1 MTKPAGTPRKKP
13 EPRRRK
19 LSGHPGSERLAP
31 LTLSPP
37 TLRNDL
43 VNSWPTPPE
52 TTTRTGCA
60 KPQQD
65 PTRGFFLGSTSY
77 ASVFVEEQ
85 PLPDSVHEQPSER
98 TSRTPSVSDRTVL
111 GSRHCQIGIGHSIVT
126 KLLPISF
133 FEKSF
138 KLYFEHQ
145 KASALIGP
153 LVISALPQL
162 GLDLAQLANP
172 ENDAAAMYAEM
183 TRNTAR
189 PMRVP
194 ANMPPSEF
202 HTLWT
207 GKNLRWE
214 TLGLILAIVCSN
226 AQFTSPHD
234 PIFTLDDGTRLNRD
248 ELIED
253 MIHAS
258 NDCIH
263 LCQIHGAVNDIMVWL
278 IYTNML
284 IISNFYGDNC
294 KITTTIE
301 AYCPY
306 TEQITAHGD
315 DLATVSRPSML
326 QVCTAKAA
334 TLNEKSQ
341 SPCFF
346 VNQED
351 ESTLPYTG
359 STKPSRSSSVDRQ

>member
-19 LSGHPGSERLAP
+19 LSAHPERLAP

-43 VNSWPTPPE
+43 VTSWPTPPE
-52 TTTRTGCA
+52 TTTRTGCT
-60 KPQQD
+60 KPNQD

-138 KLYFEHQ
+138 KLYFEQQ

-162 GLDLAQLANP
+162 RLDLAQLANT
-172 ENDAAAMYAEM
+172 ENDAVAMYAEM

-194 ANMPPSEF
+194 SDMRPSEF
-202 HTLWT
+202 HTLFT

-234 PIFTLDDGTRLNRD
+234 PIFTLHDGTRLDRD

-294 KITTTIE
+294 RCLHSTH
-301 AYCPY
+301 CP
-306 TEQITAHGD
+306 
-315 DLATVSRPSML
+315 LR
-326 QVCTAKAA
+326 
-334 TLNEKSQ
+334 
-341 SPCFF
+341 
-346 VNQED
+346 
-351 ESTLPYTG
+351 
-359 STKPSRSSSVDRQ
+359 